1 MYYPR
6 STEVDSKAVDLL
18 FEKVSWI
25 DLKEIDFIYSMICSI
40 EVSSSIKAMKFT
52 VDIDDD
58 SIIILK
64 GAAAGITVIT
74 SSQVVAIVADI

>member
-1 MYYPR
+1 
-6 STEVDSKAVDLL
+6 
-18 FEKVSWI
+18 
-25 DLKEIDFIYSMICSI
+25 MICSI
-40 EVSSSIKAMKFT
+40 EVSSAIKAMKFT